1 MPNVQYIIRIATT
14 CTLLSCF
21 VRFCNLRVAYHPP
34 QKTSPSAAAFAHLW
48 RTCQIA
54 KFRRVMSCN
63 SYQTY
68 EILPHSISE
77 GEFDIK
83 FRRKII
89 MLLLLVATFPAL
101 PDAHKLVVIEC
112 KLDFPTTL
120 FSMWPS
126 FIIGRWHVRRLLLDL
141 ESVPKPFMNIIA
153 SCPLGWQL
161 SQY

>member
-1 MPNVQYIIRIATT
+1 MFRYLTLAFATLAAAPAPGFSPSCLRIELILNNFKTRTAMPNVQYIIRIATT

-89 MLLLLVATFPAL
+89 MLLLIMKLSEPLTFP
-101 PDAHKLVVIEC
+101 DDVFKSH
-112 KLDFPTTL
+112 
-120 FSMWPS
+120 
-126 FIIGRWHVRRLLLDL
+126 
-141 ESVPKPFMNIIA
+141 
-153 SCPLGWQL
+153 
-161 SQY
+161 